1 MTGTGNGS
9 DNKAQALLDE
19 YNRVLAELDALV
31 ASKDYTITF
40 TADGTPAITTIQ
52 TVENDANIASRE
64 RTITFDPQTG
74 GVVQII
80 DVIKDHADKVA
91 ETRTITYKADGTIDK
106 IDVVRANAEDP

>member
-1 MTGTGNGS
+1 MTGAGTGT

-40 TADGTPAITTIQ
+40 TADGNAAIYTIQ
-52 TVENDANIASRE
+52 TIDNNADVASRE
-64 RTITFDPQTG
+64 RTIKFDPQTG

-80 DVIKDHADKVA
+80 DVIKDHADQVA